1 MTGHAYNV
9 RPIASYGRMQY
20 QAECDCGAFFVM
32 HDDRQDAGL
41 DGLDHVR
48 EVEGRRLRRLEIVDE
63 LAAKETTRQ
72 KLDIE
77 RR

>member
-1 MTGHAYNV
+1 MTGHAYDV
-9 RPIASYGRMQY
+9 RQIATYGRMQY

-32 HDDRQDAGL
+32 HDRREDAGL

-48 EVEGRRLRRLEIVDE
+48 EIAGRTLRRVEIVAE

-72 KLDIE
+72 KLDVE